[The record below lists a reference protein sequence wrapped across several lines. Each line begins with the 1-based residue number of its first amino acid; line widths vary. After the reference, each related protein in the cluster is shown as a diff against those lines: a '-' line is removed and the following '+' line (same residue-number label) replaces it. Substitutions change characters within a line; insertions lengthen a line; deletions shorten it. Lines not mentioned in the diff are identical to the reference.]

1 MKSPIPSARR
11 RTGNVARLP
20 KAVRDSINQLLVDG
34 VPYAHI
40 AQRLT
45 EQGHPLTENNVSR
58 WSRGGHRDWLRDQ
71 ERLDKMGRTRDFA
84 IKSVQTHGGST
95 VHEASLSLAASQ
107 VYELLTHF
115 DTDNLRE
122 KMDKD
127 PVAFN
132 RLLNTLARLADEG
145 LKYERYRAEVAERK
159 AKIEKELADTKPG
172 GISLETR
179 RRIEQELKL
188 M

>member
-1 MKSPIPSARR
+1 MHPLLPSQRR

-20 KAVRDSINQLLVDG
+20 KTIRDSINQLLLDG
-34 VPYAHI
+34 IPYADI

-45 EQGHPLTENNVSR
+45 KQGHPLTENNVSR

-71 ERLDKMGRTRDFA
+71 ERLDKMDRTRNFA
-84 IKSVQTHGGST
+84 IKSVQTHGGTT
-95 VHEASLSLAASQ
+95 VHEAGLSLAASQ

-115 DTDNLRE
+115 DPDSLRE
-122 KMDKD
+122 KMNGD
-127 PVAFN
+127 PIAFT
-132 RLLNTLARLADEG
+132 RLVNTLARLADEG
-145 LKYERYRAEVAERK
+145 LKYERYRAQVAEQK
-159 AKIEKELADTKPG
+159 AKIEAELAKAKPG

-179 RRIEQELKL
+179 RRIEEELKL